1 MRRAAVLSSLLRGTA
16 LAAAINS
23 SDKRRLAWVGVYPL
37 DLNKPTTREF
47 LRTQGIDIFPP
58 TGRGYRIRTF
68 EVQRR
73 LIEEDVSIGESD
85 LENTSSKVVF
95 DDEGLLRALEAQGVD
110 VESLELPGSSDY
122 PI

>member
-23 SDKRRLAWVGVYPL
+23 SDKQRLAWVGVYPL

-58 TGRGYRIRTF
+58 GRGYRIRTF

-73 LIEEDVSIGESD
+73 LIEEDVSIGESE

-95 DDEGLLRALEAQGVD
+95 DDEGLLRALEAQ
-110 VESLELPGSSDY
+110 
-122 PI
+122 